1 MPKATFTKGNP
12 YGHRF
17 QKGKSG
23 NPGGKPR
30 AIVEV
35 QNLARSYTTEAVEGL
50 VRVLRDEKTP
60 PAAVVAAANALLDRA
75 WGRPSQSVEHTGSIG
90 GGLGAILDA
99 AFNRLESEDDQP
111 NPDTT
116 H

>member
-1 MPKATFTKGNP
+1 MPKATFTKGNS

-23 NPGGKPR
+23 NPGGKPK
-30 AIVEV
+30 AIIEV

-75 WGRPSQSVEHTGSIG
+75 WGRPSQSVEHTGQVNMA
-90 GGLGAILDA
+90 LGALLDA
-99 AFNRLESEDDQP
+99 AFARIDGDDQP
-111 NPDTT
+111 NRDTT